1 MTDPVLWL
9 RSLFFNVG
17 WYAGSAVIAILGA
30 PILLLPRRAVV
41 AWSRFWIRFVL
52 WWLRLTVGLTH
63 RVSGRENLPPGPCII
78 ASKHQS
84 SWETMAYTVLFD
96 DAAIVLKRELVWIPI
111 VGWAMARAGNITVAR
126 GDGSRA
132 LRGLVRQAQARIE
145 AGRSILIFPEGTRV
159 AVGAERPY
167 QVGVAALYRQLD
179 VPVVPVALNS
189 GLFWPRRK
197 FVKRPGAVSMEIL
210 PPIPPGLKRDEF
222 MKVLRERIEGA
233 TTRLVGKQP

>member
-1 MTDPVLWL
+1 MD
-9 RSLFFNVG
+9 G
-17 WYAGSAVIAILGA
+17 C
-30 PILLLPRRAVV
+30 LL
-41 AWSRFWIRFVL
+41 
-52 WWLRLTVGLTH
+52 
-63 RVSGRENLPPGPCII
+63 GREPAPG
-78 ASKHQS
+78 AAAAEAFQS
-84 SWETMAYTVLFD
+84 LTEFGCD
-96 DAAIVLKRELVWIPI
+96 DAAIVLKRELVFIPI

-197 FVKRPGAVSMEIL
+197 FVKRPGIVSMEIL

-233 TTRLVGKQP
+233 TTRLVGLQP

>member
-210 PPIPPGLKRDEF
+210 QPIPPGLKRDEF

-233 TTRLVGKQP
+233 TTRLVGQQP